1 MNVWVC
7 IIKNNL
13 QAVQSHPS
21 HLLTS
26 LTLTPLTTHKLNNDG
41 SHNLPVDLGCL
52 ASHLHRTIPYIPSAS
67 HSPTAPPL
75 TQPHTLSSTPSH
87 PHTTHIF
94 NDRCTALS
102 NLTWTVQPSLHAAL
116 LEETAGAGTTVTAV
130 VSRGN
135 RDTLSTVCTHT
146 RTAVECDC

>member
-7 IIKNNL
+7 IIKTNL

-26 LTLTPLTTHKLNNDG
+26 LTLTPLTIHKLNNDG

-67 HSPTAPPL
+67 HLHRTIPYIPSASHSPTAPPL
-75 TQPHTLSSTPSH
+75 TQPHTLSPTPSASH

-94 NDRCTALS
+94 NDRCTALF
-102 NLTWTVQPSLHAAL
+102 NLTWTVQPSPHAAL
-116 LEETAGAGTTVTAV
+116 LEETAGAGTAVAAV

-135 RDTLSTVCTHT
+135 
-146 RTAVECDC
+146 